1 MTHRAGRGCWL
12 VGWEFSQ
19 HARWNTL
26 LLFRV
31 VPAPAAWGLAF
42 KRKHDKCAEVEV
54 ASALKAR
61 PPKSPM
67 TAPLHS
73 VGQSSHRA
81 SFPERERR
89 LTYKWEG

>member
-19 HARWNTL
+19 HAHWNTL

-67 TAPLHS
+67 TAPIAFCWS
-73 VGQSSHRA
+73 KQSQGQL
-81 SFPERERR
+81 P
-89 LTYKWEG
+89 KEGKMLDL